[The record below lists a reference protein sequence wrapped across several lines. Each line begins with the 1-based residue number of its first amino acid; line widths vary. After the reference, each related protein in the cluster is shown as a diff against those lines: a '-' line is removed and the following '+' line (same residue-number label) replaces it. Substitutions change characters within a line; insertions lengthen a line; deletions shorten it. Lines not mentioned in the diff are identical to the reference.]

1 MNNDGTFDLLA
12 DMICDTHQVPPLG
25 INKAKNVSFHNT
37 RFLSPKHAQNM
48 LPKLCK
54 SLTFRYCEFYSLDE
68 FIIKTKISEILK
80 FDGNN
85 MKSCK
90 KIEIHDVKNIEFD
103 GRYNGTNIEIFDV
116 SKIKIIKSLS
126 IKNVYTIYDNLGFI
140 KLNNNIDVLILNMSF
155 ERFDNCDLHCN
166 NYLILNIDKNLKNYY
181 NVTNISCD
189 DSIALRIS
197 DVGHGNFISIISI
210 LLVNTNKMYITDMTK
225 SVLAVK
231 KHPINIMQKYVSL
244 DLSERKDQIMDCAL
258 ELIDAGFEEA
268 AEL

>member
-1 MNNDGTFDLLA
+1 MKLKNLNEAFELDDEISIVDRLKFAGYTKKIKMNNDGSFDLLA
-12 DMICDTHQVPPLG
+12 DMMCDTHQVPPLG
-25 INKAKNVSFHNT
+25 INKAKKVSFHNT

-116 SKIKIIKSLS
+116 SKIKIGKASVGNKYCLGLKHSKETKKKLSELRIDNINTKLVLDLQMGIFYVSL
-126 IKNVYTIYDNLGFI
+126 TRAC
-140 KLNNNIDVLILNMSF
+140 
-155 ERFDNCDLHCN
+155 EA
-166 NYLILNIDKNLKNYY
+166 LNIDYKLTSNRLRGRTKND
-181 NVTNISCD
+181 TNLI
-189 DSIALRIS
+189 
-197 DVGHGNFISIISI
+197 
-210 LLVNTNKMYITDMTK
+210 YI
-225 SVLAVK
+225 
-231 KHPINIMQKYVSL
+231 
-244 DLSERKDQIMDCAL
+244 
-258 ELIDAGFEEA
+258 
-268 AEL
+268 